1 MTRTWLMV
9 LVAVAFGASQLSAA
23 EGDKAGGGRR
33 GGRTV
38 PFTMEQ
44 IAERLGDENKLT
56 DVEKPK
62 VEAVNAEF
70 TKKIEEAKKKEG
82 YAAAKEAADKARESG
97 DREQMKAAYTKLQ
110 EAMGFN
116 SYEEYKKALTAIL
129 TEAQIAKLFP
139 ARRGGGGGGGE
150 NK

>member
-1 MTRTWLMV
+1 MV
-9 LVAVAFGASQLSAA
+9 LVAVAFGAAQLSAA
-23 EGDKAGGGRR
+23 EGDKAGGRR

-38 PFTMEQ
+38 PFTMDQ

-56 DVEKPK
+56 DEQKPK

-70 TKKIEEAKKKEG
+70 TKKMEEAKKKEG

-139 ARRGGGGGGGE
+139 ARRGGGE
-150 NK
+150 KKADAPPKEEKK